1 MNEQKIRANIRKLL
15 FEDNWVAYATD
26 DRSAGKF
33 AVADDNLNVPI
44 DPEAQMAVQLSVS
57 EPPVEDEDF
66 KPVNATELAK
76 SLNVLFRDTPE
87 DQIEYVYKQ
96 AHRLHAFAE
105 EKSNIKRKKIRKPIS
120 NFSTNIKKGSELVKY
135 QPKYNFT
142 FGKFLSYI
150 IVSIITFVA
159 IIIVLDT
166 FKDPLSGIFPNL
178 ELLLYNLFETLRDL
192 ILFAKD
198 LN

>member
-1 MNEQKIRANIRKLL
+1 MIIVCPSCGKNFDVDENLIPDKGRLLKCGSCNQTWFFNKNKNVEVKSSINE
-15 FEDNWVAYATD
+15 V
-26 DRSAGKF
+26 
-33 AVADDNLNVPI
+33 V
-44 DPEAQMAVQLSVS
+44 
-57 EPPVEDEDF
+57 
-66 KPVNATELAK
+66 
-76 SLNVLFRDTPE
+76 
-87 DQIEYVYKQ
+87 
-96 AHRLHAFAE
+96 AE
-105 EKSNIKRKKIRKPIS
+105 ERSNIKEKIIRKSTS

-150 IVSIITFVA
+150 IVSIITFIA

-166 FKDPLSGIFPNL
+166 FKDPLSNIFPNL
-178 ELLLYNLFETLRDL
+178 ELVLYNLFETLRDL

>member
-1 MNEQKIRANIRKLL
+1 MII
-15 FEDNWVAYATD
+15 VCP
-26 DRSAGKF
+26 SCGKNF
-33 AVADDNLNVPI
+33 NV
-44 DPEAQMAVQLSVS
+44 
-57 EPPVEDEDF
+57 DEDLIPDKGRLLKCGSCNQTWF
-66 KPVNATELAK
+66 FNKNE
-76 SLNVLFRDTPE
+76 N
-87 DQIEYVYKQ
+87 IEIQPSTNKV
-96 AHRLHAFAE
+96 FVD
-105 EKSNIKRKKIRKPIS
+105 EKSNIKQKKIRKPVS

-135 QPKYNFT
+135 KPKYNFT

-166 FKDPLSGIFPNL
+166 FKDPLSNIFPNL
-178 ELLLYNLFETLRDL
+178 ELVLYNLFETLRDL

>member
-1 MNEQKIRANIRKLL
+1 MIIVCPSCGKNFDVDENLIPDKGRLL
-15 FEDNWVAYATD
+15 KCGSCNQTWFFNKD
-26 DRSAGKF
+26 K
-33 AVADDNLNVPI
+33 NV
-44 DPEAQMAVQLSVS
+44 EV
-57 EPPVEDEDF
+57 
-66 KPVNATELAK
+66 KPSTNKV
-76 SLNVLFRDTPE
+76 
-87 DQIEYVYKQ
+87 
-96 AHRLHAFAE
+96 FAE
-105 EKSNIKRKKIRKPIS
+105 EKTNIKQKKIRKPVS

-135 QPKYNFT
+135 KPKYNFT

-150 IVSIITFVA
+150 IVSIITFIA

-166 FKDPLSGIFPNL
+166 FKDPLSDIFPNL